1 MRRKTLDDRL
11 NEGGLVFWIVAVIG
25 AVGFYGLIWLM
36 LAVGTMAGF

>member
-11 NEGGLVFWIVAVIG
+11 IEGGLVFWIVAVIG

-36 LAVGTMAGF
+36 LAIGTMAGF

>member
-36 LAVGTMAGF
+36 LAIGTMAGF